1 MVMKNTVKIILVL
14 VLLTFFMQTVSAQSV
29 GTTQEHTFDILIG
42 DWVGEGVSFGVKI
55 SDSVSFSTVDFS
67 EHHLRFKLKEIGGNL
82 TMEGFLY
89 EGSNL
94 HYSFYEFNNG
104 KWPNRQFS
112 GFFDN
117 NRFSLTEQTTE
128 RNVLLEI
135 ILHGKDSFQIR
146 ESFVD
151 KEGNRQVFVDEMFR
165 RVSLK

>member
-1 MVMKNTVKIILVL
+1 MRNTVKVILALVL
-14 VLLTFFMQTVSAQSV
+14 FSFLTQTGSAQSV
-29 GTTQEHTFDILIG
+29 DTTYEHTFDVLIG

-55 SDSVSFSTVDFS
+55 SDSVSFSTVDYS
-67 EHHLRFKLKEIGGNL
+67 EHHLRFKLKEIGGSL
-82 TMEGFLY
+82 AMEGFLY

-94 HYSFYEFNNG
+94 QYSFYEFNNG
-104 KWPNRQFS
+104 TWPNRQFS
-112 GFFDN
+112 GSFDN

-151 KEGNRQVFVDEMFR
+151 KDGSRQVFVDEMFR